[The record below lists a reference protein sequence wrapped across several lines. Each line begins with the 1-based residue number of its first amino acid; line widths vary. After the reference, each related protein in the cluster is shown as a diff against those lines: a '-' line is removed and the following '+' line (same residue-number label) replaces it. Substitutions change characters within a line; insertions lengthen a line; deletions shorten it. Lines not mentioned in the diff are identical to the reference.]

1 MNFGG
6 LRETV
11 KFLAVGLLNTV
22 LGLIIIYVAKWFFR
36 AGDITANVW
45 GYALGILVSFVLN
58 SQWTF
63 AYSGPKQ
70 SAFLKFLLVALMA
83 YGANLLVVM
92 LLIHRGGL
100 NSYIAQAFGIPA
112 YTLVSYLASKYFVF
126 RSRASASP
134 RS

>member
-1 MNFGG
+1 MSPGG
-6 LRETV
+6 LRELIKFITV
-11 KFLAVGLLNTV
+11 GIFNTF
-22 LGLIIIYVAKWFFR
+22 LGLIVIYVAKWFFQL
-36 AGDITANVW
+36 GDIAANLW
-45 GYALGILVSFVLN
+45 GYALGILVSFGLN

-63 AYSGPKQ
+63 EYSGPKK
-70 SAFLKFLLVALMA
+70 SAFLKFLLVALLA

-92 LLIHRGGL
+92 LLIHRSGL

-126 RSRASASP
+126 RSASATEP